1 MHNDWQL
8 QVCQLEFLYVLT
20 IMGSLFTRIRSNKRT
35 VATFLKNAAQ
45 MALLKLRTMDGV
57 SQPQSLF
64 MIKVKLFGLDTH
76 QLKKVPKGFSGK
88 DSPQAGPVSS
98 APLQYFRCVHT
109 RRQTGDLAKR
119 SSPSSHANKT
129 WNKPYKVTSYAP

>member
-45 MALLKLRTMDGV
+45 MALLKLRTMECLPTLILIYDQGEIIWFR
-57 SQPQSLF
+57 SY
-64 MIKVKLFGLDTH
+64 
-76 QLKKVPKGFSGK
+76 QLKKGPKGFSGK
-88 DSPQAGPVSS
+88 DSPQACPVSS

-119 SSPSSHANKT
+119 SSRSSHANKT

>member
-1 MHNDWQL
+1 
-8 QVCQLEFLYVLT
+8 
-20 IMGSLFTRIRSNKRT
+20 
-35 VATFLKNAAQ
+35 

-88 DSPQAGPVSS
+88 DSP
-98 APLQYFRCVHT
+98 
-109 RRQTGDLAKR
+109 
-119 SSPSSHANKT
+119 
-129 WNKPYKVTSYAP
+129 